1 VKIFENR
8 PIFGEDMDKI
18 AAYFLGATLYIIS
31 SLASM
36 RAALLT
42 LKMRC
47 KIMLI

>member
-1 VKIFENR
+1 VKIVENR

-18 AAYFLGATLYIIS
+18 AAYFFGATLYIS

-42 LKMRC
+42 LKIRC
-47 KIMLI
+47 KLIMLI